1 MIEQTIDYI
10 LSKSTSGCADG
21 WLADAEHYFCEH
33 VAWTAASANRTNDP
47 RCLLELKAIASS
59 SVESLQ
65 NLRAIEEGI
74 WKELAWSHYQ
84 ASGHTAYREA
94 SVLRFVTVVR
104 DDSSCTTGR
113 MIIGGDHYSELV
125 RRAENKSRR
134 ALPQLPFEIDLSEL
148 DSKILSPDQLLAV
161 RRSNDWNEDELLIP
175 QIIGIIKRIE
185 ECIFDEATFL
195 ASEVNQDALRFNLDA
210 LSRATGSLS
219 FGRTDVAEWRSA
231 LLKVVHP
238 STKPWTQEPKV
249 IFALAEEQVPKLLP
263 LIENYRSM
271 NAE

>member
-1 MIEQTIDYI
+1 MIEQTVDYI
-10 LSKSTSGCADG
+10 LSKNNPECADG
-21 WLADAEHYFCEH
+21 WLADAEHYFCDH
-33 VAWTAASANRTNDP
+33 VAWSAASAERTNDP
-47 RCLLELKAIASS
+47 RCLLELKAIVST

-65 NLRAIEEGI
+65 KLRAIADEI

-94 SVLRFVTVVR
+94 SVLRFITVVR

-113 MIIGGDHYSELV
+113 MIIGGDHYGELV

-134 ALPQLPFEIDLSEL
+134 ALPQIPFEIDLSEL
-148 DSKILSPDQLLAV
+148 DAKILNPDQLAAF
-161 RRSNDWNEDELLIP
+161 RHSNDWNEDKLLIP
-175 QIIGIIKRIE
+175 QIIGIIRRIE
-185 ECIFDEATFL
+185 ECMVDEPTFF

-210 LSRATGSLS
+210 LSRATGALS

-238 STKPWTQEPKV
+238 STKPWTQEPKL

-271 NAE
+271 NAD